1 MDSNELQ
8 SRDIA
13 NLNKDF
19 SRLEKKVDDGFRD
32 INKKLDLLQN
42 YMTRFE
48 IMAEID
54 KKADIKD
61 VESLE
66 ANQSKIVWIVITA
79 VMVALLALILK

>member
-1 MDSNELQ
+1 MSTNELQ
-8 SRDIA
+8 EKDIS

-42 YMTRFE
+42 YMTRVE

-66 ANQSKIVWIVITA
+66 ANQSKIVWMVITA
-79 VMVALLALILK
+79 FMAAVSALILK